1 MMMKKITVIFADDH
15 QIITNGMQT
24 MIQDV
29 GEIEL
34 LGVASDGEKALNM
47 VKSLNPDVLITDIS
61 MPCVNGIELTS
72 KIQEL
77 GLETKVLVLTMYT
90 QGDLVYSAINAGAKG
105 VISKQE
111 TTGAI
116 LVEAINKVYSG
127 EEYFSPAISATVM
140 KSLVSKANHQHQ
152 KEPSKVPC
160 LTTRE
165 KEILKLFVEGFSN
178 QEIADKLFISIRT
191 VETHKNNIMQKF
203 NFKSSV
209 EMVKFAL
216 VNNLVMM

>member
-1 MMMKKITVIFADDH
+1 MEKISVIFADDH

-24 MIQDV
+24 MIEGVEDISLV
-29 GEIEL
+29 
-34 LGVASDGEKALNM
+34 GVASDGNEALKM
-47 VKSLNPDVLITDIS
+47 VKSLRPDVLITDIS
-61 MPCVNGIELTS
+61 MPCLNGIELTTS
-72 KIQEL
+72 ILEL
-77 GLETKVLVLTMYT
+77 GLPTRVLVLTMYT

-111 TTGAI
+111 TNRTILLNAI
-116 LVEAINKVYSG
+116 RLVHSG
-127 EEYFSPAISATVM
+127 EEYFSPGISATVM
-140 KSLVSKANHQHQ
+140 KSLVTNAQSQHLREDSKL
-152 KEPSKVPC
+152 PC
-160 LTTRE
+160 LTGRE

-178 QEIADKLFISIRT
+178 QEIADRLFISIRT

-216 VNNLVMM
+216 VNNLVLI

>member
-1 MMMKKITVIFADDH
+1 VED
-15 QIITNGMQT
+15 
-24 MIQDV
+24 
-29 GEIEL
+29 IEL
-34 LGVASDGEKALNM
+34 LAVASDGDKALSM

-72 KIQEL
+72 RIQEL
-77 GLETKVLVLTMYT
+77 GLGTRVLVLTMYT

-111 TTGAI
+111 TTASI
-116 LVEAINKVYSG
+116 LVEAIHKVYSG

-140 KSLVSKANHQHQ
+140 KSLVSKAHQHQ

-178 QEIADKLFISIRT
+178 QEIADRLFISIRT

-216 VNNLVMM
+216 VNNLVIM